1 MRTSSGTRLLLA
13 CGIVAPLLNITVLLI
28 LGAVR
33 PEYDAW
39 RVPDSNLELGPGGWM
54 QITNYIVTG
63 TLLLAFAYGAR
74 QSLPAGRA
82 ATRGPL
88 LLAVYALTFVAI
100 GPILPDPSLGYPPG
114 EPTDLTLHGAIH
126 SVLGLI
132 QFTSLSAACFVL
144 SRGAGPRDSRG
155 WYRYSVVNGALVAV
169 SYIAFALTAKLV
181 DGGPAGLVERIG
193 LVACGS
199 WIVLLA
205 LRLLRRA
212 AESPARGEPRT
223 AVVGAESSMP

>member
-1 MRTSSGTRLLLA
+1 MTRLLLA
-13 CGIVAPLLNITVLLI
+13 CGVVAPLLNITVLLI

-33 PEYDAW
+33 PGYDAW

-54 QITNYIVTG
+54 QITNYIATG
-63 TLLLAFAYGAR
+63 ILLLAFAFGVQRVLGAER
-74 QSLPAGRA
+74 GSG
-82 ATRGPL
+82 RGPI

-100 GPILPDPSLGYPPG
+100 GPILPDPSLGYPAG

-132 QFTSLSAACFVL
+132 QFSSLSAACFVL
-144 SRGAGPRDSRG
+144 ARGYAMLESRS
-155 WYRYSVVNGALVAV
+155 WQRYSMTNGVLVAL

-193 LVACGS
+193 LGLCGTWIAILAIRLSRGLIRRSTVA
-199 WIVLLA
+199 
-205 LRLLRRA
+205 
-212 AESPARGEPRT
+212 ARG
-223 AVVGAESSMP
+223 AVVHRADAV